1 MGAAMFIAFGLTVLF
16 CIPLVTALF
25 ARRMGRNPK
34 VWFLIGLVLP
44 GIASFILFFLPD
56 LSEKSEV

>member
-1 MGAAMFIAFGLTVLF
+1 MGI
-16 CIPLVTALF
+16 
-25 ARRMGRNPK
+25 NPK

-56 LSEKSEV
+56 LSVKEKEKPFS

>member
-1 MGAAMFIAFGLTVLF
+1 MFIAFGLTVLF

-56 LSEKSEV
+56 LSEESKA